1 MDIDAIVSYNLDDL
15 STLRVIDTSNY
26 GSPNPDIADVN
37 ATRFV
42 FSSVNGQANRQ
53 TNVTALQANYEYQ
66 LVGTGFMTIDGKFFS
81 AGEKFILRVSVTVAP
96 PSTLQIDETGYYS
109 PVTDYIPSV
118 DAYEQFVP
126 SQVGIPDNLYFP
138 DNIFTCTYDVYT
150 TEYVGNENLPVG
162 TYIVTGSPGGVIYYE
177 ASGNNYNVGE
187 VFYADS
193 VTEASYFENI
203 TGVNTVVKLYGS
215 TTFYFMTYKYAYQ
228 VYESYINAIAE
239 GQCGTSLQSNFVQV
253 HALLHSNI
261 INFEKNITVDLT
273 AMQNTL
279 DIINTNYSNLY
290 V

>member
-42 FSSVNGQANRQ
+42 FSSVTGQANRQ

-66 LVGTGFMTIDGKFFS
+66 LVGTGSMTIDGKIFS

-138 DNIFTCTYDVYT
+138 DNIFTCQYDVYT
-150 TEYVGNENLPVG
+150 TEYTENVTFPAG
-162 TYIVTGSPGGVIYYE
+162 TYIVTGTGKIAVDVTNYF
-177 ASGNNYNVGE
+177 YNVGE
-187 VFYADS
+187 VFTVSTSTIFSD
-193 VTEASYFENI
+193 I
-203 TGVNTVVKLYGS
+203 TGTNQVVELYGS
-215 TTFYFMTYKYAYQ
+215 TTFYFMTYKYAYE
-228 VYESYINAIAE
+228 VYESYINAIAD

-261 INFEKNITVDLT
+261 INFEKGISVDLT

>member
-15 STLRVIDTSNY
+15 STLRVTDTSNY

-66 LVGTGFMTIDGKFFS
+66 LVGTGSMTIDGKVFN
-81 AGEKFILRVSVTVAP
+81 AGEKFILRVSVTVTP

-109 PVTDYIPSV
+109 PVTNYIPSV

-138 DNIFTCTYDVYT
+138 DNIFTCQYDVYT
-150 TEYVGNENLPVG
+150 TQYSNNALMPAG
-162 TYIVTGSPGGVIYYE
+162 TYIVTGTGKILVNS
-177 ASGNNYNVGE
+177 SGMEYNVGE
-187 VFYADS
+187 VFTVSASTYFDD
-193 VTEASYFENI
+193 VTGTNQ
-203 TGVNTVVKLYGS
+203 VVEFYGS

-228 VYESYINAIAE
+228 VYENFVQAVAQ

-261 INFEKNITVDLT
+261 INFEKGISVDLT

>member
-15 STLRVIDTSNY
+15 STLRVTDTSNY

-66 LVGTGFMTIDGKFFS
+66 LVGTGFMAIDGKFFS

-150 TEYVGNENLPVG
+150 TQYSNNALMPAG
-162 TYIVTGSPGGVIYYE
+162 TYIVTGTGKILVNS
-177 ASGNNYNVGE
+177 SGMEYNVGE
-187 VFYADS
+187 VFTVSASTYFDD
-193 VTEASYFENI
+193 VTGTNLAVEF
-203 TGVNTVVKLYGS
+203 YGS

-228 VYESYINAIAE
+228 VYENFVQVVAQ

-261 INFEKNITVDLT
+261 INFEKGISVDLT

>member
-15 STLRVIDTSNY
+15 STLRVTDTSNY
-26 GSPNPDIADVN
+26 GSPNPEITDVN

-42 FSSVNGQANRQ
+42 FSSVNGQASRQ
-53 TNVTALQANYEYQ
+53 TNVTALQANVEYQ
-66 LVGTGFMTIDGKFFS
+66 LVGTGSMTIDGKVFS
-81 AGEKFILRVSVTVAP
+81 AGNTFILRVSVTVTP

-109 PVTDYIPSV
+109 PVTSYDP
-118 DAYEQFVP
+118 ATETYEQFVP

-138 DNIFTCTYDVYT
+138 DNIFTCEYDVYT
-150 TEYVGNENLPVG
+150 TTYTQGQNFTEGNYIVVGNGRIRVE
-162 TYIVTGSPGGVIYYE
+162 SSFYE
-177 ASGNNYNVGE
+177 YNPGE
-187 VFYADS
+187 VFNIP
-193 VTEASYFENI
+193 ASAGATFFINL
-203 TGVNTVVKLYGS
+203 TGTNTVVQLYGS

-239 GQCGTSLQSNFVQV
+239 GQCGTSLQANFVQV

-261 INFEKNITVDLT
+261 INFEKGISVDLT

>member
-26 GSPNPDIADVN
+26 GSPNPEIADVN

-53 TNVTALQANYEYQ
+53 TNVKALQANYEYQ
-66 LVGTGFMTIDGKFFS
+66 LVGTGSMTIDGKIFS
-81 AGEKFILRVSVTVAP
+81 AGDKFILRVSVTVAP
-96 PSTLQIDETGYYS
+96 PSTLQIDATGYYS
-109 PVTDYIPSV
+109 PVTNYIPSV

-138 DNIFTCTYDVYT
+138 DNIFTCEYDVYT
-150 TEYVGNENLPVG
+150 TEYVENQIFPEG
-162 TYIVTGSPGGVIYYE
+162 TYIVTGSPGGVIDHAE
-177 ASGNNYNVGE
+177 NNYTYNVGE
-187 VFYADS
+187 VFIA
-193 VTEASYFENI
+193 TEANSFVNI
-203 TGVNTVVKLYGS
+203 TGINQVVKLYGS

-228 VYESYINAIAE
+228 VYESYINAIAD

>member
-15 STLRVIDTSNY
+15 STLRVTDTSNY
-26 GSPNPDIADVN
+26 GSPNPEITDVN

-42 FSSVNGQANRQ
+42 FSSINGQASRQ

-66 LVGTGFMTIDGKFFS
+66 LVGTGSMTIDGKDFS
-81 AGEKFILRVSVTVAP
+81 AGEKFILRVSVTVVP
-96 PSTLQIDETGYYS
+96 PSTLQIDATGYYS

-126 SQVGIPDNLYFP
+126 SQTGIPDNLYFP
-138 DNIFTCTYDVYT
+138 DNIFTCEYDVYT
-150 TEYVGNENLPVG
+150 TEYVENQLFPEG
-162 TYIVTGSPGGVIYYE
+162 TYIVTGSSGGGIRYASNDYE
-177 ASGNNYNVGE
+177 YNVGE
-187 VFYADS
+187 ILIA
-193 VTEASYFENI
+193 TETNSFTDV
-203 TGVNTVVKLYGS
+203 TGVNKVVKLYGS

-239 GQCGTSLQSNFVQV
+239 GQCGTSLQANFVQV

-261 INFEKNITVDLT
+261 INFEKGISVDLT

>member
-1 MDIDAIVSYNLDDL
+1 MEIDAIVSYNLDDL

-26 GSPNPDIADVN
+26 GTPNPEVTDVN

-42 FSSVNGQANRQ
+42 FSSVSARANIQ
-53 TNVTALQANYEYQ
+53 TNVTSLKANYEYEF
-66 LVGTGFMTIDGKFFS
+66 VGTGTITIDGKTFN
-81 AGEKFILRVSVTVAP
+81 AGDTFIFRVDVSVTP
-96 PSTLQIDETGYYS
+96 PATIQINGTGYYS
-109 PVTDYIPSV
+109 PVTDYDPATDS
-118 DAYEQFVP
+118 YEQFVP
-126 SQVGIPDNLYFP
+126 SQTGIPDNLYFP
-138 DNIFTCTYDVYT
+138 DNIFTCEYDVYT
-150 TEYVGNENLPVG
+150 TEYVPGDYLNVG
-162 TYIVTGSPGGVIYYE
+162 TYIVTGNGKIVIDDT
-177 ASGNNYNVGE
+177 GMTYNSGE
-187 VFYADS
+187 VFTLS
-193 VTEASYFENI
+193 ENSYFYSSGTNK
-203 TGVNTVVKLYGS
+203 VVKLEGS

-261 INFEKNITVDLT
+261 INFEKGISVDLT

>member
-26 GSPNPDIADVN
+26 GSPNPEIADVN

-53 TNVTALQANYEYQ
+53 TNVKALQANYEYQ
-66 LVGTGFMTIDGKFFS
+66 LVGTGSMTIDGKSFS
-81 AGEKFILRVSVTVAP
+81 AGDKFILRVSVTVAP

-138 DNIFTCTYDVYT
+138 DNIFTCEYDVYT
-150 TEYVGNENLPVG
+150 TTYTQGQNFTDG
-162 TYIVTGSPGGVIYYE
+162 DYIVLGNGRIRVESTFYE
-177 ASGNNYNVGE
+177 YNPGE
-187 VFYADS
+187 VFS
-193 VTEASYFENI
+193 IPASAGTTFFTNL
-203 TGVNTVVKLYGS
+203 TGTNTVVKLYGS

-228 VYESYINAIAE
+228 VYESYINAIAD

>member
-26 GSPNPDIADVN
+26 GSPNPNIADVN

-66 LVGTGFMTIDGKFFS
+66 LVGTGSMTIDGKIFS

-126 SQVGIPDNLYFP
+126 SQVGIPNNLYFP
-138 DNIFTCTYDVYT
+138 DNIFTCQYDVFT
-150 TEYVGNENLPVG
+150 TEYAFSYADIPIG
-162 TYIVTGSPGGVIYYE
+162 TYIVIGDGTISLDIGGVYRPGDMLYAPFE
-177 ASGNNYNVGE
+177 FNFTNVTGTNY
-187 VFYADS
+187 
-193 VTEASYFENI
+193 
-203 TGVNTVVKLYGS
+203 VVALEGS

-228 VYESYINAIAE
+228 VYESYINAIAD

-261 INFEKNITVDLT
+261 INFEKGISVDLT

>member
-26 GSPNPDIADVN
+26 GTPNPEVTDVN

-42 FSSVNGQANRQ
+42 FSSVSARANIQ
-53 TNVTALQANYEYQ
+53 TNVTSLKANYEYEF
-66 LVGTGFMTIDGKFFS
+66 VGTGTITIDGKTFN
-81 AGEKFILRVSVTVAP
+81 AGDTFIFRVDVSVTP
-96 PSTLQIDETGYYS
+96 PATIQINGTGYYS
-109 PVTDYIPSV
+109 PVTDYDPATDS
-118 DAYEQFVP
+118 YEQFVP
-126 SQVGIPDNLYFP
+126 SQTGIPDNLYFP
-138 DNIFTCTYDVYT
+138 DNIFTCEYDVYT
-150 TEYVGNENLPVG
+150 TEYTENVTFPAG
-162 TYIVTGSPGGVIYYE
+162 TYIVTGTGTGKIVVE
-177 ASGNNYNVGE
+177 NTAMTYNVGE
-187 VFYADS
+187 IFTIS
-193 VTEASYFENI
+193 VSTFFTDES
-203 TGVNTVVKLYGS
+203 GVNKVVKLEGS

-228 VYESYINAIAE
+228 VYEKYISAIAV

-261 INFEKNITVDLT
+261 INFEKGISVDLT

>member
-15 STLRVIDTSNY
+15 STLRVTDTSNY

-66 LVGTGFMTIDGKFFS
+66 LVGTGSMAIDGKVFS
-81 AGEKFILRVSVTVAP
+81 AGEKFILRVSVTVTP

-138 DNIFTCTYDVYT
+138 DNIFTCQYDVYT
-150 TEYVGNENLPVG
+150 TQYSNNALMPAG
-162 TYIVTGSPGGVIYYE
+162 TYIVTGTGKILVNS
-177 ASGNNYNVGE
+177 SGMEYNVGE
-187 VFYADS
+187 VFTVSASTYFDD
-193 VTEASYFENI
+193 VTGTNLAVEF
-203 TGVNTVVKLYGS
+203 YGS

-228 VYESYINAIAE
+228 VYENFVQEVAQ

-261 INFEKNITVDLT
+261 INFEKGISVDLT

>member
-26 GSPNPDIADVN
+26 GSPNPEIADVN

-66 LVGTGFMTIDGKFFS
+66 LVGTGSMTIDGKVFS
-81 AGEKFILRVSVTVAP
+81 AGDKFILRVSVTVAP

-109 PVTDYIPSV
+109 PVTNYIPSV

-138 DNIFTCTYDVYT
+138 DNIFTCEYDVFT
-150 TEYVGNENLPVG
+150 TKYAAGDIVPSVKVILIGSEGG
-162 TYIVTGSPGGVIYYE
+162 TIVTESFTYRVGDVWDYSTDPFTNVTGT
-177 ASGNNYNVGE
+177 NY
-187 VFYADS
+187 
-193 VTEASYFENI
+193 
-203 TGVNTVVKLYGS
+203 VVALEGS

-228 VYESYINAIAE
+228 VYESYINAIAD

-261 INFEKNITVDLT
+261 INFEKGISVDLT

>member
-66 LVGTGFMTIDGKFFS
+66 LVGTGSMTIDGKVFN

-138 DNIFTCTYDVYT
+138 DNIFTCQYDVFT
-150 TEYVGNENLPVG
+150 TKYAAGDIVPSVKVILIGSEGG
-162 TYIVTGSPGGVIYYE
+162 TIVTESFTYRVGDVWDYSTDPFTNVTGT
-177 ASGNNYNVGE
+177 NY
-187 VFYADS
+187 
-193 VTEASYFENI
+193 
-203 TGVNTVVKLYGS
+203 VVALEGS
-215 TTFYFMTYKYAYQ
+215 TTFYFMTYKYAYE
-228 VYESYINAIAE
+228 VYESYINAIAN

-261 INFEKNITVDLT
+261 INFEKGISVDLT